1 MIMTKEQRRK
11 RIHLRIRNKI
21 RGTALR
27 PRLSV
32 FRSLKNIYLQLID
45 DDKGLSL
52 CYASTLEKDFKA
64 KMKYG
69 GNVEAARLIGEIM
82 TKRILEKGIQA
93 IVFDRD
99 GYKYHG
105 RVRKIAEVLREAGI
119 KF

>member
-1 MIMTKEQRRK
+1 MIMTREQRRK

-27 PRLSV
+27 PRLSIS
-32 FRSLKNIYLQLID
+32 RSLKNIYLQLID
-45 DDKGLSL
+45 DDKGISL
-52 CYASTLEKDFKA
+52 CSASTLEKDFKA

-69 GNVEAARLIGEIM
+69 GNVEAARLIGEIIA
-82 TKRILEKGIQA
+82 KRILEKGIQT